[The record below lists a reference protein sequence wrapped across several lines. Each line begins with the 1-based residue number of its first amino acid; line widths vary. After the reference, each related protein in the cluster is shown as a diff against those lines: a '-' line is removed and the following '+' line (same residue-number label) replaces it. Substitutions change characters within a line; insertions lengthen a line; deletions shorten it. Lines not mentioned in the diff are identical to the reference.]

1 MFNVLTLNK
10 ISPKINSILSSDKF
24 SVSAETENPDAV
36 VVRSFNMHE
45 TELGSELKAIARAGA
60 GVNNIPVKECTEKG
74 IVVFNSPGANANA
87 VKELVM
93 CTMAVASRNV
103 LESIDWV
110 NSLKGHGDA
119 VVKEVEKGKG
129 QFAGHELSG
138 KTLGV
143 IGLGHIGSLVC
154 QSADA
159 LGMNV
164 LGYDEYL
171 TIHAALQLPTSVS
184 IAEKRDD
191 LLKQSDIISIH
202 VPLNDETRGTFN
214 AEFISKCKDGVILV
228 NMSRAEIADSDAI
241 KAAIDS
247 GKVAKYVCDFPTDD
261 LIGYKNVILTPHLA
275 SGTQEAEDNCAVMAA
290 TELRDYL
297 LLGNIKNSVN
307 FGDCD
312 LGYFEGKSRL
322 CVFHENKPTLINQ
335 ITSFVSEN
343 GSNILNMI
351 SKSKG
356 EYAYTMLDIED
367 VPTDEVADKVSKIGG
382 VIRVRL
388 LKK

>member
-1 MFNVLTLNK
+1 MLNVLTLNK
-10 ISPKINSILSSDKF
+10 ISPKVNSILTSDKF
-24 SVSAETENPDAV
+24 SVSAENENPDAV

-45 TELGSELKAIARAGA
+45 TPLGNNLKAIARAGA
-60 GVNNIPVKECTEKG
+60 GVNNIPVKDCTEKG

-87 VKELVM
+87 VKELVL

-129 QFAGHELSG
+129 QFAGHELKG

-154 QSADA
+154 ESADA

-164 LGYDEYL
+164 MGYDEYL

-184 IAEKRDD
+184 VAESRDD

-297 LLGNIKNSVN
+297 LYGNIKNSVN

-312 LGYFEGKSRL
+312 LGSFEGQSRL

-335 ITSFVSEN
+335 ITSFISEN

-356 EYAYTMLDIED
+356 EYAYTMLDIGD
-367 VPTDEVADKVSKIGG
+367 VPADEVEEKVSKIGG